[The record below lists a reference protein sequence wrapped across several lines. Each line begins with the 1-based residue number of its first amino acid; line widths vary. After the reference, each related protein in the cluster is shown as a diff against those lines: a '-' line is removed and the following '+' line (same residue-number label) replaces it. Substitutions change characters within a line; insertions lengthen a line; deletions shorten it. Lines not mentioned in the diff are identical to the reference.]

1 MTSYRVG
8 SLSRRTSK
16 SSDAAIKVPIPG
28 DITFI
33 SYKTSLQDY
42 CQKVGWLAPVYST
55 TQFDDGFHS
64 KVTFGGSTFDS
75 GSDFG
80 ISRQEAEQRAAHVA
94 LIGLGCL
101 DTSKQFANDG
111 RFFCSKFVF
120 KPFFLCHFRL

>member
-1 MTSYRVG
+1 MG

-28 DITFI
+28 DVTFI

-75 GSDFG
+75 GSEFG
-80 ISRQEAEQRAAHVA
+80 VSRQEAEQRAAHIA

-101 DTSKQFANDG
+101 DTNKQFGNDG
-111 RFFCSKFVF
+111 KFIITTSFPDPNFWVIFRFSNK
-120 KPFFLCHFRL
+120 